1 MGLRLRFCTG
11 AQDETLRV
19 CAGMKADPGD
29 ERTVSQVPKPQTLNR
44 TRVPQSTTLNPY
56 PSPLASSSKL
66 QAPSSQGLRATR
78 ARRQRVDS
86 FHSSFRARVLV
97 SLGCAHSPRSF
108 VPVSF
113 PRDPKPGLPCWR
125 LSDASAALLTLTHL
139 RLLCVRCAYN
149 RSFTSPV
156 TLPCLADLNPKP

>member
-29 ERTVSQVPKPQTLNR
+29 ELTVSQVPKPQTLNR

-66 QAPSSQGLRATR
+66 QALK
-78 ARRQRVDS
+78 
-86 FHSSFRARVLV
+86 
-97 SLGCAHSPRSF
+97 GCVQPAHA
-108 VPVSF
+108 
-113 PRDPKPGLPCWR
+113 
-125 LSDASAALLTLTHL
+125 ASALTHSIHHFVRECL
-139 RLLCVRCAYN
+139 FRLAARTPLA
-149 RSFTSPV
+149 RSCLFRSPE
-156 TLPCLADLNPKP
+156 TRNQACLVGVSPMRAPPS